1 MPSKTGKVVKI
12 QKLKPRF
19 PVLPLYLDN
28 NMKSNLFKRIISGLI
43 LMGTL
48 IPIIIFSSKILI
60 ALMMIASL
68 VALYE
73 YGLLTEIKKGHL
85 VAGIIWGAILWGS
98 VLADFHP
105 VSFASLTVP
114 VIGLLVLL
122 DKTAVTTGL
131 TTISLWSIGI
141 LYCVVPFVFAYLAFF
156 QSGHPYDWRL
166 PLGIVMI
173 NYMSDTLAYF
183 SGKYLGKHLFSP
195 SISPKKTWE
204 GVAGGFT
211 GAWIMGIGMLYF
223 AGEVHWNWLILSA
236 IISIFNQPGDLIESV
251 IKRSVN
257 KKDSGNLIPG
267 HGGILDR
274 VDSLLTIFPII
285 YFYQTFT

>member
-1 MPSKTGKVVKI
+1 
-12 QKLKPRF
+12 
-19 PVLPLYLDN
+19 
-28 NMKSNLFKRIISGLI
+28 
-43 LMGTL
+43 
-48 IPIIIFSSKILI
+48 
-60 ALMMIASL
+60 
-68 VALYE
+68 
-73 YGLLTEIKKGHL
+73 
-85 VAGIIWGAILWGS
+85 
-98 VLADFHP
+98 
-105 VSFASLTVP
+105 
-114 VIGLLVLL
+114 
-122 DKTAVTTGL
+122 
-131 TTISLWSIGI
+131 
-141 LYCVVPFVFAYLAFF
+141 
-156 QSGHPYDWRL
+156 
-166 PLGIVMI
+166 
-173 NYMSDTLAYF
+173 MSDTLAYF